1 MQIRPCIHANQDDEE
16 YTVTYQA
23 LDCESVIDYLKDR
36 SALEKI
42 IPNCDDLVAKE
53 VGDGNLNLVFIIE
66 SQGDPDQAVVLKQAL
81 PYLRVAGE
89 SWPLTRERMR
99 FETQA
104 LLKHNELAPGRVPLV
119 YDHDEEMSLVVMEY
133 LGNHEIMRKPL
144 VERQKFPHFVDH
156 ISTFMAQSLFFTSD
170 LFLTG
175 VAKKE
180 LQAKFINPHLCK
192 IQEDFVFTNP
202 YMESP
207 DNNWNPEIDAEVQ
220 AVRANGELKLALAEM
235 KAGYMTN
242 GQALI
247 HSDLHTGSIMVNETD
262 TRVIDPEFA
271 FYGPMGFDVGAV
283 LENLVLNYLSHYA
296 HTPDPDARAA
306 YQAYLL
312 EIVRDIWNEFARK
325 FEEIWLANNQGEL
338 MPAKYWKF
346 PGGEQTFAE
355 FRRGYIQKILRD
367 TAGYGGAKMLR
378 RMMGIVSIWDIT
390 SIEDLQ
396 KRAVCERLAIKIGS
410 RWVLER
416 GTINSVDDL
425 VGIVEEETR
434 TA

>member
-1 MQIRPCIHANQDDEE
+1 
-16 YTVTYQA
+16 VTYQA
-23 LDCESVIDYLKDR
+23 LDSK
-36 SALEKI
+36 SAVEYVKNCPALANVL
-42 IPNCDDLVAKE
+42 PNPENLVAKE

-66 SQGDPDQAVVLKQAL
+66 NSDDPKQSVVLKQAL
-81 PYLRVAGE
+81 PYLRVAGD

-104 LLKHNELAPGRVPLV
+104 LLKHNELAPGLVPLV
-119 YDHDEEMSLVVMEY
+119 YEHDEDMSLVIMEY
-133 LGNHEIMRKPL
+133 LRELEIMRKPL

-156 ISTFMAQSLFFTSD
+156 ISTFMARSLFFTSD
-170 LFLTG
+170 LYLTG

-180 LQAKFINPHLCK
+180 LQAKFINPHMCK

-207 DNNWNPEIDAEVQ
+207 ENNWNPEIDAEVQ

-235 KAGYMTN
+235 KAGFMTS

-271 FYGPMGFDVGAV
+271 FFGPMGFDVGAI

-296 HTPDPDARAA
+296 HTPDPDERAE

-312 EIVRDIWNEFARK
+312 EMVRDVWNEFARK
-325 FEEIWLANNQGEL
+325 FDAVWAENSCGEL
-338 MPAKYWKF
+338 MPARYWSF
-346 PGGEQTFAE
+346 PGGEEAFAE
-355 FRRGYIQKILRD
+355 FRRRYIRNILHD
-367 TAGYGGAKMLR
+367 TAGHGGSKMLR
-378 RMMGIVSIWDIT
+378 RMMGIVSVWDIT
-390 SIEDLQ
+390 SIEDLK
-396 KRAVCERLAIKIGS
+396 KRAFCERLAIKIGS

-416 GTINSVDDL
+416 NKIKSVEDL
-425 VGIVEEETR
+425 IEIVREETKMEKQD
-434 TA
+434 

>member
-1 MQIRPCIHANQDDEE
+1 MA
-16 YTVTYQA
+16 YQA
-23 LDCESVIDYLKDR
+23 LDSKSAIEYVKNCP
-36 SALEKI
+36 ALENVLPEPEK
-42 IPNCDDLVAKE
+42 LVAQE

-66 SQGDPDQAVVLKQAL
+66 NPDDPEQSVVLKQAL
-81 PYLRVAGE
+81 PYLRVAGD

-104 LLKHNELAPGRVPLV
+104 LLKHNELAPGLAPLV
-119 YDHDEEMSLVVMEY
+119 YAQDEEMSLVIMEY
-133 LGNHEIMRKPL
+133 LRKHEIMRAPL
-144 VERQKFPHFVDH
+144 VGRKKFPLFVDH
-156 ISTFMAQSLFFTSD
+156 ISTFMARCLFFTSD
-170 LFLTG
+170 LYLTG

-207 DNNWNPEIDAEVQ
+207 ENNWNPEIDAEVQ

-235 KAGYMTN
+235 KERYMTH

-247 HSDLHTGSIMVNETD
+247 HSDLHTGSVMVNDTD

-271 FYGPMGFDVGAV
+271 FFGPMGFDVGAI
-283 LENLVLNYLSHYA
+283 LENLVLNYLSHFA
-296 HTPDPDARAA
+296 HTPDPDERAD

-312 EIVRDIWNEFARK
+312 GMVRDVWNEFARK
-325 FEEIWLANNQGEL
+325 FDEVWVENNCGEL
-338 MPAKYWKF
+338 MPAKYWDF
-346 PGGEQTFAE
+346 PGGEETFAE
-355 FRRGYIQKILRD
+355 FRRRYIRNILHD
-367 TAGYGGAKMLR
+367 TAGFGGSKMLR

-390 SIEDLQ
+390 SIEDLK
-396 KRAVCERLAIKIGS
+396 KRAFCERLAIKIGS

-416 GTINSVDDL
+416 DKTNSVEDL
-425 VGIVEEETR
+425 IEIVREETSIEKSD
-434 TA
+434 

>member
-1 MQIRPCIHANQDDEE
+1 M
-16 YTVTYQA
+16 VTYHA
-23 LDCESVIDYLKDR
+23 LDSKSVIDYLRDR
-36 SALEKI
+36 SALKEI
-42 IPNCDDLVAKE
+42 LPDCDGLVAKE

-66 SQGDPDQAVVLKQAL
+66 NPNYPSQAVVLKQAL
-81 PYLRVAGE
+81 PYLRVAGD

-104 LLKHNELAPGRVPLV
+104 LLKHNELAPGLAPKV
-119 YDHDEEMSLVVMEY
+119 YDFDEDMSIVVMEY
-133 LGNHEIMRKPL
+133 LRHHEIMRKPL
-144 VERQKFPHFVDH
+144 VERQKFPCFVDH
-156 ISTFMAQSLFFTSD
+156 ISTFMARSLFFTSD
-170 LFLTG
+170 LYLSG
-175 VAKKE
+175 VDKKE

-207 DNNWNPEIDAEVQ
+207 ENNWNPEIDAEVQ

-235 KAGYMTN
+235 KANYMTS

-247 HSDLHTGSIMVNETD
+247 HSDLHTGSIMVNEND

-283 LENLVLNYLSHYA
+283 LENLVLNHLSHYA
-296 HTPDPDARAA
+296 HTPDPDEQAA

-325 FEEIWLANNQGEL
+325 FEEIWIGNNQGEL
-338 MPAKYWKF
+338 MPSKYWEF
-346 PGGEQTFAE
+346 PEGEQTFAE
-355 FRRGYIQKILRD
+355 FRRRYIQNILHD
-367 TAGYGGAKMLR
+367 TAGHGGAKMLR

-390 SIEDLQ
+390 SIEDLK
-396 KRAVCERLAIKIGS
+396 KRAKCERLAIKIGS
-410 RWVLER
+410 RWILER
-416 GTINSVDDL
+416 GSINSVDDL
-425 VGIVEEETR
+425 VGIVKEETKG
-434 TA
+434 A

>member
-1 MQIRPCIHANQDDEE
+1 M
-16 YTVTYQA
+16 TYQA
-23 LDCESVIDYLKDR
+23 LDSK
-36 SALEKI
+36 SAVEYVKNCPALAKVL
-42 IPNCDDLVAKE
+42 PNPENLVAKE
-53 VGDGNLNLVFIIE
+53 VGDGNLKLVFIIE
-66 SQGDPDQAVVLKQAL
+66 NSDDPKQSVVLKQAL
-81 PYLRVAGE
+81 PYLRVAGA

-104 LLKHNELAPGRVPLV
+104 LLKHNELAPGLVPLV
-119 YDHDEEMSLVVMEY
+119 YEHDEDMSLVIMEY
-133 LGNHEIMRKPL
+133 LRELEIMRKPL

-156 ISTFMAQSLFFTSD
+156 ISTFMARSLFFTSD
-170 LFLTG
+170 LYLTG

-180 LQAKFINPHLCK
+180 LQAKFINPHMCK

-207 DNNWNPEIDAEVQ
+207 ENNWNPEIDAEVQ
-220 AVRANGELKLALAEM
+220 AVRDNGELKLALAEM
-235 KAGYMTN
+235 KAGFMTS

-271 FYGPMGFDVGAV
+271 FFGPMGFDVGAI

-296 HTPDPDARAA
+296 HTPDPDERAE

-312 EIVRDIWNEFARK
+312 EMVRDVWNEFARK
-325 FEEIWLANNQGEL
+325 FDAVWAENNCGEL
-338 MPAKYWKF
+338 MPTQYWDF
-346 PGGEQTFAE
+346 PGGEEIFAE
-355 FRRGYIQKILRD
+355 FRRRYIQNILHD
-367 TAGYGGAKMLR
+367 TAGHGGSKMLR
-378 RMMGIVSIWDIT
+378 RMMGIVNVWDIT
-390 SIEDLQ
+390 SIENLQ

-416 GTINSVDDL
+416 GKISSVDDL
-425 VGIVEEETR
+425 IRIVAEETKAADIR
-434 TA
+434 HS